1 MFEDEDFATLM
12 IDLDS
17 NKQTAIDWINDH
29 DYTWTEWGYD
39 QTSPVYHP
47 IFAAFKVYCG
57 GSGGIPQTYII
68 DADGNVRYAKLGM
81 ISDNSL
87 IINIINELL

>member
-1 MFEDEDFATLM
+1 MFESEDYATLV
-12 IDLDS
+12 IDQDVD
-17 NKQTAIDWINDH
+17 KQAAIDWIIDH

-39 QTSPVYHP
+39 QTSPLYHP
-47 IFAAFKVYCG
+47 IFTDFKVYNG
-57 GSGGIPQTYII
+57 GSTGIPQTYVI

-81 ISDNSL
+81 ISDSST